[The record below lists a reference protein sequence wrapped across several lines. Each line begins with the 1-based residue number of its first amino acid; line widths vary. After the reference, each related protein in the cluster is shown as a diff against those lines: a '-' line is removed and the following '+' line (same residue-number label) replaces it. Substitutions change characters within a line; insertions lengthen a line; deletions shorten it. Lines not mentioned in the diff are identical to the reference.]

1 MDSEKLENLK
11 KVIEEIKKGK
21 GDMFRGQHIESP
33 LSLEQLREK
42 DISFQELGDI
52 YGFRDA
58 EVIKNRICENFERI
72 IQGLD
77 RILEAEDY
85 NNIQEDIAGH
95 LRSYFIHAQQ
105 TIEYIEEFAG
115 KVGQGVSGQTANSL
129 QDERKTLIKNMKQHE
144 SGMRGALDT
153 QRMKIEI
160 FDLKSLFK
168 NDPSIGKRRR
178 VRIEED
184 LKEAEELAKEA
195 KQSASNIR
203 DSASE
208 MSRDQASQVFNE
220 RAKEHKKYAK
230 IWLWSSVVSAAFL
243 VVIILCVS
251 FGEIS
256 HNNGMETLVFSIFR
270 KVLLITTAGIFL
282 KICLRKYNTERH
294 LEVTYKHRVAALNQY
309 GLFEAKI
316 SPENEEAKNK
326 LRLSVAN
333 SIFNDPNTGF
343 IEDGKNLNISPA
355 VNLVEDTIRKGG

>member
-11 KVIEEIKKGK
+11 KVIEEIKKGE
-21 GDMFRGQHIESP
+21 GDIFVSEGIVSP
-33 LSLEQLREK
+33 LSLEQLRKK

-58 EVIKNRICENFERI
+58 EVIKNRICEDFEKT

-77 RILEAEDY
+77 RILEAEDHSS
-85 NNIQEDIAGH
+85 IGEDTAEH
-95 LRSYFIHAQQ
+95 LKNHFIRVQLTIKSIEDFAQKIGREDSRQ
-105 TIEYIEEFAG
+105 TD
-115 KVGQGVSGQTANSL
+115 SSL
-129 QDERKTLIKNMKQHE
+129 KAERKHLIDIMNGSENDMKKD
-144 SGMRGALDT
+144 LDR
-153 QRMKIEI
+153 QKMKIEI
-160 FDLKSLFK
+160 FDLKSLLK
-168 NDPSIGKRRR
+168 NDPSIDKRRR
-178 VRIEED
+178 KIEED
-184 LKEAEELAKEA
+184 LKETEELAKEA